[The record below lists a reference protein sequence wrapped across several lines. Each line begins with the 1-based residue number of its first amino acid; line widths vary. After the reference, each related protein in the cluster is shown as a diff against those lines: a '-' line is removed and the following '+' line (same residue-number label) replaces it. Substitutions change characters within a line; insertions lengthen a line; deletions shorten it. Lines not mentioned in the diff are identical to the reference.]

1 MFASVQELGSSDSLR
16 TAIDAVLAQGRY
28 QVAAPRD
35 PWAPVRRLW
44 TLTLDTLERLRTDNP
59 LAYRA
64 LVWLLV
70 AVLLAIVAHAMWV
83 AARTIQAGSA
93 AEAKERLQP
102 VSAPRDAEWYAREA
116 ARLAAAGRFADAMQA
131 DFLRLMLE
139 LDARNVTRFHPS
151 RTPGEY
157 ARDPRLTAESRDE
170 LRSLVRSL
178 YAYAFARVPA
188 DASAWATWRARAT
201 VDRYAPA
208 H

>member
-1 MFASVQELGSSDSLR
+1 MPWQQGGSAAADSLR
-16 TAIDAVLAQGRY
+16 TVIDAVLAQSAY

-35 PWAPVRRLW
+35 PWAPVRRWW
-44 TLTLDTLERLRTDNP
+44 TMLLDTLERLRSDNP
-59 LAYRA
+59 IVYRA

-70 AVLLAIVAHAMWV
+70 AILLAIVVHAMWI
-83 AARTIQAGSA
+83 AARTIRAGSVT
-93 AEAKERLQP
+93 ESKERLQP
-102 VSAPRDAEWYAREA
+102 MSSPRDAAWYAREA
-116 ARLAAAGRFADAMQA
+116 QRFAGQGSYAKAMQA

-151 RTPGEY
+151 KTPGEY
-157 ARDPRLTAESRDE
+157 ARDARLAPAERDE

-178 YAYAFARVPA
+178 YAHAFARVPA
-188 DASAWATWRARAT
+188 SQPAWDEWRARAT

>member
-1 MFASVQELGSSDSLR
+1 MFAAAQELVSADSLR
-16 TAIDAVLAQGRY
+16 SAIDAVLAQGRY
-28 QVAAPRD
+28 EVAAPRD

-44 TLTLDTLERLRTDNP
+44 ALTLDALQQLRTDNP
-59 LAYRA
+59 LDYRA

-70 AVLLAIVAHAMWV
+70 AVLLAIVAHAMWI

-93 AEAKERLQP
+93 AEAKERVQRT
-102 VSAPRDAEWYAREA
+102 SAPRDAEWYAREA
-116 ARLAAAGRFADAMQA
+116 ARLAAEGQYADAMQA

-157 ARDPRLTAESRDE
+157 ARDPRLPAESRNE

-188 DASAWATWRARAT
+188 DESAWMEWRARAT
-201 VDRYAPA
+201 ADRYAAA

>member
-1 MFASVQELGSSDSLR
+1 MVARVQELVSADSLR
-16 TAIDAVLAQGRY
+16 TAIDAVLAQSRY

-44 TLTLDTLERLRTDNP
+44 AFTLDALERLRTDNP

-70 AVLLAIVAHAMWV
+70 AILLAIVAHAMWV
-83 AARTIQAGSA
+83 AARTIQAGSV

-102 VSAPRDAEWYAREA
+102 VSTPRDAAWYAQEA

-139 LDARNVTRFHPS
+139 LDARNLTRFHPS

-157 ARDPRLTAESRDE
+157 ARDPRLTAEGRGE
-170 LRSLVRSL
+170 LRALVRSL

-188 DASAWATWRARAT
+188 DESAWEAWRARAT

>member
-1 MFASVQELGSSDSLR
+1 MFASAQELVSADSLR
-16 TAIDAVLAQGRY
+16 TVIDAVLAQGQY

-44 TLTLDTLERLRTDNP
+44 SLTLDALDRLRTDNP
-59 LAYRA
+59 LVYRG
-64 LVWLLV
+64 LVWFLV

-83 AARTIQAGSA
+83 AARTIQVGSA
-93 AEAKERLQP
+93 AETKERLQP
-102 VSAPRDAEWYAREA
+102 LSAPRDASWYAQEA

-157 ARDPRLTAESRDE
+157 TRDPRLSAASLDE
-170 LRSLVRSL
+170 LRALVRSL
-178 YAYAFARVPA
+178 YAHAFARVPA
-188 DASAWATWRARAT
+188 DASAWEVWRARAT
-201 VDRYAPA
+201 ADRYAPA

>member
-1 MFASVQELGSSDSLR
+1 MSGRVQELVSADSLR
-16 TAIDAVLAQGRY
+16 SAIEAVLAQGRY

-44 TLTLDTLERLRTDNP
+44 TVTLDTLERLRTDNP
-59 LAYRA
+59 LAYRG

-70 AVLLAIVAHAMWV
+70 AILLAIVAHAMWV
-83 AARTIQAGSA
+83 AARTIQAGSS
-93 AEAKERLQP
+93 AEPKERVQP
-102 VSAPRDAEWYAREA
+102 TSSPRNAEWYAHEA
-116 ARLAAAGRFADAMQA
+116 ARLAAAGRFVDAMQA

-157 ARDPRLTAESRDE
+157 ARDPQLSTESRHE

-188 DASAWATWRARAT
+188 DISAWEAWRARAT

>member
-1 MFASVQELGSSDSLR
+1 MLSAAQDLVSADSLR
-16 TAIDAVLAQGRY
+16 TAIDAVLSQGRY

-35 PWAPVRRLW
+35 PWAPIRRLW
-44 TLTLDTLERLRTDNP
+44 SLTLDALEQLRTDNP
-59 LAYRA
+59 VAYRA

-83 AARTIQAGSA
+83 AARTIQSGSA

-102 VSAPRDAEWYAREA
+102 SSTPRDATWYAREA
-116 ARLAAAGRFADAMQA
+116 ARLAAAGQFADAMQA

-157 ARDPRLTAESRDE
+157 ARDPRLPAESRTE

-188 DASAWATWRARAT
+188 DESAWEAWRARAAA
-201 VDRYAPA
+201 DRYASA

>member
-1 MFASVQELGSSDSLR
+1 MFAGAQELVTADSLR
-16 TAIDAVLAQGRY
+16 SAIDAVLSQGRY
-28 QVAAPRD
+28 QVASPRD

-44 TLTLDTLERLRTDNP
+44 ALTLDTLERLRMENP

-70 AVLLAIVAHAMWV
+70 AVLLAIVAHAMWI
-83 AARTIQAGSA
+83 AARTIQAGST
-93 AEAKERLQP
+93 AEAKERPQP
-102 VSAPRDAEWYAREA
+102 KSTPRDARWYAREA
-116 ARLAAAGRFADAMQA
+116 SRLAAAGRYADAMQA
-131 DFLRLMLE
+131 DFLRLVLE

-157 ARDPRLTAESRDE
+157 ASDPRLPAESRQE

-178 YAYAFARVPA
+178 YAYAFARIPA
-188 DASAWATWRARAT
+188 DESAWESWRVRAT
-201 VDRYAPA
+201 ADRYAPA

>member
-1 MFASVQELGSSDSLR
+1 MSASVQELVNADSLR
-16 TAIDAVLAQGRY
+16 TAIDAVLAQGPY

-44 TLTLDTLERLRTDNP
+44 GLTLDTLERLRTDNP

-102 VSAPRDAEWYAREA
+102 ASAPRDAEWYTQEA
-116 ARLAAAGRFADAMQA
+116 ARLAAAGRFAEAMQA
-131 DFLRLMLE
+131 DFLRLILE

-157 ARDPRLTAESRDE
+157 ARDPRLTDETRNE

-178 YAYAFARVPA
+178 YAYAFARIPA
-188 DASAWATWRARAT
+188 DESAWDAWRARAT

>member
-1 MFASVQELGSSDSLR
+1 MFSAAQELVSADSLR
-16 TAIDAVLAQGRY
+16 TAIDAVLSQGRY

-35 PWAPVRRLW
+35 PWAPIRRLW
-44 TLTLDTLERLRTDNP
+44 SLTLDALEQLRTDNP
-59 LAYRA
+59 VAYRA

-83 AARTIQAGSA
+83 AARTIQSGSA

-102 VSAPRDAEWYAREA
+102 SSIPRDAAWYAREA
-116 ARLAAAGRFADAMQA
+116 ARLATAGQFADAMQV

-157 ARDPRLTAESRDE
+157 ARDPRLPAESRTE

-188 DASAWATWRARAT
+188 DESAWEAWRARAT
-201 VDRYAPA
+201 ADRYASA